1 MFDESD
7 QSRLLHLNKEI
18 NRLGLEVSERQLS
31 LEQVRAV
38 KDGQTALLHNCYL
51 KKQTQLE
58 DQRAEQEMEAHLNKG
73 KSVDY
78 NAAIEEQE
86 QVKRQLHDLQ
96 EQLSEKQAL
105 LDQALA
111 KDAAAGAGQASASGL
126 GEEELEALRQRTRE
140 VEQIGTRID
149 DVIKQCQDQEAIIS
163 KLGRFDEGV
172 FAETKDRALSDAQL
186 KKLVHEMTQKLD
198 KFPRKNRHSQ
208 EWYERYLQKFQELKQ

>member
-1 MFDESD
+1 MAARYDQVVLACDAQIQKLKQEKEANSKANLMFDESD

-86 QVKRQLHDLQ
+86 
-96 EQLSEKQAL
+96 
-105 LDQALA
+105 
-111 KDAAAGAGQASASGL
+111 
-126 GEEELEALRQRTRE
+126 
-140 VEQIGTRID
+140 
-149 DVIKQCQDQEAIIS
+149 
-163 KLGRFDEGV
+163 
-172 FAETKDRALSDAQL
+172 
-186 KKLVHEMTQKLD
+186 
-198 KFPRKNRHSQ
+198 
-208 EWYERYLQKFQELKQ
+208 